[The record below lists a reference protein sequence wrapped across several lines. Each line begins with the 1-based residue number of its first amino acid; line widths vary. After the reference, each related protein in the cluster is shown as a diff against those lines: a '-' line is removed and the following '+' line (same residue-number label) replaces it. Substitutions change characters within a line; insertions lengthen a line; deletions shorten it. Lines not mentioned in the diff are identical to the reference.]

1 MNVNEI
7 IALANAGF
15 TAQQIAVMAS
25 QAQPQPQPIY
35 QPQPPQVPQTLPAQP
50 VVPNMQPAQAAV
62 VQQPVVPAQP
72 QPQQIPGQIDF
83 AALMGK
89 LDNIGSQIQQA
100 NITASQQPAVQTADD
115 ILAEIIAP
123 KPPKQGE

>member
-25 QAQPQPQPIY
+25 QAQPQL
-35 QPQPPQVPQTLPAQP
+35 QVPQTIPAQP
-50 VVPNMQPAQAAV
+50 VAPIMQPAQAAV
-62 VQQPVVPAQP
+62 VQQPQPQPQP